1 VSQALPFKLIRF
13 VPVDGWSLTAG
24 SRSSQQ

>member
-1 VSQALPFKLIRF
+1 VCQALPFKLILF
-13 VPVDGWSLTAG
+13 VSVDGWSLTAG